1 MKSRTRE
8 SGVCLIDGHN
18 LMHRLPA
25 LAKLLAADRGQEA
38 REHLAEAA
46 HRFALRRRLRVVL
59 VFDGSA
65 SVRAPSPQTPRQ
77 LEIVYATGPGK
88 ADALILSRAEELER
102 GKQTVSVITEDLG
115 LRNALPRGVRTL
127 SVQDFCSALEP
138 SLSQASVEKP
148 MPPLEDVEQ
157 FFLDAEPG
165 IKRELERKP
174 KKKGGA

>member
-1 MKSRTRE
+1 MKSRTGE

-18 LMHRLPA
+18 VMHRLPP
-25 LAKLLAADRGQEA
+25 LASLLAADRGQEA

-65 SVRAPSPQTPRQ
+65 SVQAPKSRTPRQ

-88 ADALILSRAEELER
+88 ADALILSRAEKLQR
-102 GKQTVSVITEDLG
+102 LKRSVLVITEDRG
-115 LRNALPRGVRTL
+115 LRSALPRGVRTL
-127 SVQDFCSALEP
+127 TAQDFWSVLEP
-138 SLSQASVEKP
+138 GPSPAPVEKP
-148 MPPLEDVEQ
+148 IPPLDDVER
-157 FFLDAEPG
+157 FFLDAEAR
-165 IKRELERKP
+165 IKHELERKP